1 METNVK
7 NQTESAQ
14 ASSSGS
20 ETDAWVR
27 TLAENARHACAD
39 LRKSATDAK
48 NVALRAGAKAL
59 RAATTEL
66 IEVNAKDVAFAKER
80 GRNAAFIDRL
90 VLTEA
95 RVESMATALEQI
107 AELPDPVGRDL
118 GVYERPNGLRIE
130 RVAVPIG
137 VIGMIYESRPNVG
150 ADASALCLKSGNAVL
165 LRGGSESLHST
176 RVIVRCIREGLEVAH
191 LPMDSVQL
199 LDTKDRGAVRALLR
213 CTEFVD
219 LVIPRGGKSLV
230 SLVRDEARVPTLL
243 HLEGNCHTYVHG
255 EADLAKAVA
264 VTRNAKMRR
273 TGICG
278 ATESLVIDRSI
289 AATFLPAILDAL
301 GECEVRGEA
310 EAQAIDARV
319 QPVSAED
326 WDTEYLDAIVSVKLV
341 GGPSEGIAFVA
352 KHSSAHTDA
361 ILTENQEVAARFL
374 EEIDSAVVM
383 HNASTQFSDG
393 GEFGFG
399 AEIGIA
405 TGKMHARGPVGLEQL
420 TTFKYRV
427 LGNGQVRP

>member
-14 ASSSGS
+14 GSSSGS